1 MLFETAALSKHKPN
15 GYNVAKRKGCA
26 MYSVEQ
32 IRDNV
37 ASAAARYNRTS
48 DPRNRIKRVS
58 LFGSF
63 ADGSATGSSDVDL
76 LVSFQSPV
84 VSLFTLARVLS
95 DMEAC
100 LNVPVDVIQDP
111 IPEGS
116 FIEIKKVVPLYESA

>member
-1 MLFETAALSKHKPN
+1 
-15 GYNVAKRKGCA
+15 

-32 IRDNV
+32 IRESV
-37 ASAAARYNRTS
+37 ISAADRYNQRS
-48 DPRNRIKRVS
+48 DPDNRIRRVS

-63 ADGSATGSSDVDL
+63 ADGRATDASDVDL

-95 DMEAC
+95 DMEASFS
-100 LNVPVDVIQDP
+100 VPVDVVQDP

-116 FIEIKKVVPLYESA
+116 FIEIGKVVPLYESA

>member
-1 MLFETAALSKHKPN
+1 
-15 GYNVAKRKGCA
+15 